1 MYRKQVR
8 RRRAVLALLIV
19 GSFALLTITYGQGSN
34 GLQRG
39 VSTIFSPVQSVSDR
53 ALKPARDL
61 VDWFDKTFDAR
72 GENSRLKSE
81 LVTARTQAVAGQ
93 EALNENRQLRKLVE
107 LDRGP
112 ALASSPYEEVTGRVT
127 VRSPTVWHSSVSIDV
142 GSGDG
147 VHVDDPVISGDG
159 VVGRIASVE
168 PGSSQVM
175 LLTDHESAISAKVL
189 PAGVQGVI
197 KPEVGNPEDL
207 ILDFIDST
215 KRVHGGLTVVT
226 AGWRA
231 QGLASL
237 FPPGLP
243 LGEVTKASI
252 VEQEAKEQVQVRPYA
267 DLRNLDL
274 VQVLTGGSRG

>member
-1 MYRKQVR
+1 
-8 RRRAVLALLIV
+8 VLALLVI
-19 GSFALLTITYGQGSN
+19 GSFVLLTITYGRGSN

-39 VSTIFSPVQSVSDR
+39 VSTIFSPVQGVADR

-61 VDWFDKTFDAR
+61 VDWFDETFDAK
-72 GENSRLKSE
+72 GENSRLESQ
-81 LVTARTQAVAGQ
+81 LVKVREQAVAGQ
-93 EALNENRQLRKLVE
+93 EAMQENAQLRKLVE
-107 LDRGP
+107 LDRDP
-112 ALASSPYEEVTGRVT
+112 VLAASGYEPVIGRVIS
-127 VRSPTVWHSSVSIDV
+127 RSPTLWRSSVTIDV

-159 VVGRIASVE
+159 VVGRIAAAE

-175 LLTDHESAISAKVL
+175 LLTDHASAISAKVL
-189 PAGVQGVI
+189 PAGVQGVV
-197 KPEVGNPEDL
+197 KPEVGDPEHL

-215 KRVHGGLTVVT
+215 KLVHGGQAVVT
-226 AGWRA
+226 AGWCA
-231 QGLASL
+231 QGLCSL

-252 VEQEAKEQVQVRPYA
+252 VDQEAKEQADVRPFA
-267 DLRNLDL
+267 DIRNLDL

>member
-1 MYRKQVR
+1 VYRKQVR

-19 GSFALLTITYGQGSN
+19 GSFVLLTITYGRGSN

-112 ALASSPYEEVTGRVT
+112 ALASSPYKEVTGRVT

-159 VVGRIASVE
+159 VVGRISSVE

-189 PAGVQGVI
+189 PAGVQGVVE
-197 KPEVGNPEDL
+197 PEVGNPEDL

-243 LGEVTKASI
+243 LGEVTKAPI
-252 VEQEAKEQVQVRPYA
+252 IEQEAKEQVQVRPYA

>member
-1 MYRKQVR
+1 VYRKQVR

-19 GSFALLTITYGQGSN
+19 GSFALLTATYGQGSR
-34 GLQRG
+34 GFQRG
-39 VSTIFSPVQSVSDR
+39 VSSIFSPVQSVADR

-61 VDWFDKTFDAR
+61 VGWFDKTFDAR
-72 GENSRLKSE
+72 GENSRLESE
-81 LVTARTQAVAGQ
+81 LAKARVQAVAGQ
-93 EALNENRQLRKLVE
+93 EALQENAQLRKLLE
-107 LDRGP
+107 LDRSP
-112 ALASSPYEEVTGRVT
+112 VLAAEGYDEVTGRVIA
-127 VRSPTVWHSSVSIDV
+127 RSPTQWRSSVTIDV
-142 GSGDG
+142 GDGDG
-147 VHVDDPVISGDG
+147 VKVDDPVISGDG
-159 VVGRIASVE
+159 LVGRISSVG

-175 LLTDHESAISAKVL
+175 LLTDHASAITAKVV
-189 PAGVQGVI
+189 PVGVQGVI

-215 KRVHGGLTVVT
+215 TEVHRGQAVVT

-231 QGLASL
+231 QGHASL

-252 VEQEAKEQVQVRPYA
+252 VEQEANEQVDVRPFA

>member
-39 VSTIFSPVQSVSDR
+39 VSTIFSPVQGVTDR

-61 VDWFDKTFDAR
+61 VDWFDETFDAK
-72 GENSRLKSE
+72 GENSRLKE
-81 LVTARTQAVAGQ
+81 QLVKARVQAVAGQ
-93 EALNENRQLRKLVE
+93 EALHENAQLRKLAE

-112 ALASSPYEEVTGRVT
+112 ALASSAYEEVTGRVIS
-127 VRSPTVWHSSVSIDV
+127 RSPTLWRSSVTIDV

-147 VHVDDPVISGDG
+147 VRVDDPVISGDG
-159 VVGRIASVE
+159 LVGRIAAAE
-168 PGSSQVM
+168 PGSAQVM
-175 LLTDHESAISAKVL
+175 LLTDHASAVSAKVL
-189 PAGVQGVI
+189 PAGIQGVV
-197 KPEVGNPEDL
+197 KPEVGDPEHL

-215 KRVHGGLTVVT
+215 KRVHGGQTVVT

-252 VEQEAKEQVQVRPYA
+252 VDQEAKEQVDVRPFA
-267 DLRNLDL
+267 DIRNLDL

>member
-1 MYRKQVR
+1 VYRKQVR

-19 GSFALLTITYGQGSN
+19 GSFVLLTITYGQESN

-39 VSTIFSPVQSVSDR
+39 VSTIFSPIQGVADR

-72 GENSRLKSE
+72 GENSRLKE
-81 LVTARTQAVAGQ
+81 QLFKARAQAVAGQ
-93 EALNENRQLRKLVE
+93 EALQENAQLRKLVA
-107 LDRGP
+107 LDQGP
-112 ALASSPYEEVTGRVT
+112 ALATSAYEPLTGRVIA
-127 VRSPTVWHSSVSIDV
+127 RSPTVWRSNVTIDV

-147 VHVDDPVISGDG
+147 VHEDDPVISGDG
-159 VVGRIASVE
+159 LVGRIAAVE

-175 LLTDHESAISAKVL
+175 LLTDHASAISAKVV
-189 PAGVQGVI
+189 PAGVQGVV
-197 KPEVGNPEDL
+197 KPEVGDPEHL

-215 KRVHGGLTVVT
+215 KRVHGGQAVVT

-243 LGEVTKASI
+243 VGEVTKASVI
-252 VEQEAKEQVQVRPYA
+252 EQEANEQVDLRPFA
-267 DLRNLDL
+267 DIRNLDL
-274 VQVLTGGSRG
+274 VQVLTGGSRR